1 MKITVFLENNN
12 QVNTRFNTEKQWFH
26 ATKKCYLIN
35 VSLYY
40 VHILCVLFYIYY
52 SLSFRLDFCT
62 CFFFLNVYLCF
73 FCVFLRLIY
82 DSHCKYLGIH
92 NLLSGCPPA
101 VIGT

>member
-12 QVNTRFNTEKQWFH
+12 QVNTRFSTEKQWFH
-26 ATKKCYLIN
+26 ATKICYLIN

-62 CFFFLNVYLCF
+62 CFFFFLKCLPVFFLCF
-73 FCVFLRLIY
+73 STV
-82 DSHCKYLGIH
+82 
-92 NLLSGCPPA
+92 NL
-101 VIGT
+101 